1 MTRFLYAGLYFVVPL
16 SVQAQ
21 PKQKAKPAAERC
33 ITQAKETALKI
44 LKLHSNNDD
53 RATVA
58 ETVTAK
64 PGINSPTKVKLEVVE
79 VPGFVY
85 KAEYRLRVLFLQEP
99 QSCTVMGFELVDL
112 SVP

>member
-1 MTRFLYAGLYFVVPL
+1 MTRLLCAALFFVMPL
-16 SVQAQ
+16 AVQAK
-21 PKQKAKPAAERC
+21 PKEKAKPAAERC
-33 ITQAKETALKI
+33 VTQAKETALKI

-53 RATVA
+53 RASVA

-64 PGINSPTKVKLEVVE
+64 PGISSPRKVKLEVVE